1 MWNHLVYKTINVFK
15 SPNTLK
21 LANQLSIIP
30 NHNRILDNL
39 YLGNLVSAHNE
50 QFFKDHQIR
59 AILNCT
65 VKEEFHPYFLNKP
78 KFRLDVED
86 SRTPENIAKFRAKLY
101 DCVSFIE
108 DEIKRGNVVYV
119 HCYWGLMRCTT
130 VLESYLTNI
139 HHLKQ
144 KRPQALSSLYN
155 YNDLLE
161 DFYQKYC
168 LIDGNEERL

>member
-1 MWNHLVYKTINVFK
+1 
-15 SPNTLK
+15 
-21 LANQLSIIP
+21 
-30 NHNRILDNL
+30 
-39 YLGNLVSAHNE
+39 
-50 QFFKDHQIR
+50 
-59 AILNCT
+59 
-65 VKEEFHPYFLNKP
+65 
-78 KFRLDVED
+78 
-86 SRTPENIAKFRAKLY
+86 
-101 DCVSFIE
+101 
-108 DEIKRGNVVYV
+108 
-119 HCYWGLMRCTT
+119 MRCTT